1 METVVVDGGRTEP
14 VTVAPATT
22 IPWGPVIAGAIVAA
36 AVSSVLLAFGSAIGL
51 SVVSTSPTWR
61 DTSIVLVVVSGLFLV
76 FVALCAFGFGGY
88 IAGRL
93 RPRFVAGEVEAERL
107 LRDGLSGLM
116 TWGLAVLFAGLIAA
130 GVAAVSGA
138 GAAAAT
144 GTASAV
150 PSTSAGEGV
159 LSYELDRLLR
169 TDQHVG
175 DADWVYRRAEAS
187 RILMTAGSH
196 NGVTNEDRAYLAQ
209 LVAGVTK
216 IPAPDAEARTNQA
229 IANAHAAISNARKA
243 GILEAFMIGAAL
255 LLGAAIA
262 WFAAEEGGRER
273 DAGTLPTWNW
283 RLRHPVVR
291 VA

>member
-1 METVVVDGGRTEP
+1 METVLVDGGHT
-14 VTVAPATT
+14 APATVTSST
-22 IPWGPVIAGAIVAA
+22 IPWGPIIAGAIVAA
-36 AVSSVLLAFGSAIGL
+36 AVSSVLLAFGAAIGL
-51 SVVSTSPTWR
+51 SVVSTSPSWR
-61 DTSIVLVVVSGLFLV
+61 DTSFFLWLISGLFLV
-76 FVALCAFGFGGY
+76 FVALAAFGFGGY

-93 RPRFVAGEVEAERL
+93 RPRFATTDVEGERL

-116 TWGLAVLFAGLIAA
+116 TWGLAVVLAGFVAA
-130 GVAAVSGA
+130 GVAAISGGA
-138 GAAAAT
+138 IAAAS
-144 GTASAV
+144 GNASPTSSA
-150 PSTSAGEGV
+150 SAGEGI

-175 DADWVYRRAEAS
+175 DADWTYRRAEAS
-187 RILMTAGSH
+187 RILLTAGSH
-196 NGVTNEDRAYLAQ
+196 NGVSAEDRAYLSS

-216 IPAPDAEARTNQA
+216 IPDPEAAARTDRAVSEAHTA
-229 IANAHAAISNARKA
+229 IGNARKA

-273 DAGTLPTWNW
+273 DAGTLPKWNW

>member
-1 METVVVDGGRTEP
+1 MTDVFADGGRTETVP
-14 VTVAPATT
+14 VLTA
-22 IPWGPVIAGAIVAA
+22 IPWGSIIAGAIVAA
-36 AVSSVLLAFGSAIGL
+36 AVSAVLLAFGSALGL
-51 SVVSTSPTWR
+51 SVASTSPTWR
-61 DTSIVLVVVSGLFLV
+61 DTSAFLWIISGLFLV
-76 FVALCAFGFGGY
+76 FVSLAAFGFGGY

-93 RPRFVAGEVEAERL
+93 RPRFVASEIEGERL

-116 TWGLAVLFAGLIAA
+116 TWGLAVLLAGFVAA
-130 GVAAVSGA
+130 GVAAVSG
-138 GAAAAT
+138 GIAAAGSST
-144 GTASAV
+144 PSA
-150 PSTSAGEGV
+150 SAGEGV

-175 DADWVYRRAEAS
+175 DADWTYRRAEAS
-187 RILMTAGSH
+187 RILLTAGGH

-216 IPAPDAEARTNQA
+216 IPAPEAENRTNQA
-229 IANAHAAISNARKA
+229 IANAHTAISNARKA

>member
-1 METVVVDGGRTEP
+1 METVLVDGGRTEP
-14 VTVAPATT
+14 AAVVSAAT
-22 IPWGPVIAGAIVAA
+22 IPWGPIIAGAIVAA
-36 AVSSVLLAFGSAIGL
+36 AVSAVLLAFGSALGL
-51 SVVSTSPTWR
+51 SVASTSPTWR
-61 DTSIVLVVVSGLFLV
+61 DTSVFLWLVSGLFLV
-76 FVALCAFGFGGY
+76 FVSLAAFGFGGY

-93 RPRFVAGEVEAERL
+93 RPRFIAGEVEGERL

-116 TWGLAVLFAGLIAA
+116 TWGLAVLLAGFIAA
-130 GVAAVSGA
+130 GVAAVSGGIA
-138 GAAAAT
+138 
-144 GTASAV
+144 ASAPAT
-150 PSTSAGEGV
+150 PSASAGEGV

-169 TDQHVG
+169 TDGHVG
-175 DADWVYRRAEAS
+175 DADWTYRRAEAS
-187 RILMTAGSH
+187 RILLTAGGH
-196 NGVTNEDRAYLAQ
+196 NGVTNEDRVYLTS

-229 IANAHAAISNARKA
+229 IADAHTAISNARKA
-243 GILEAFMIGAAL
+243 AILEAFMIGAAL

>member
-1 METVVVDGGRTEP
+1 METVLVDAGRTEST
-14 VTVAPATT
+14 TVVSAAT
-22 IPWGPVIAGAIVAA
+22 IPWGSIIAGAIIAA
-36 AVSSVLLAFGSAIGL
+36 AVSAVLVAFGSALGL
-51 SVVSTSPTWR
+51 SVTSTSPSWR
-61 DTSIVLVVVSGLFLV
+61 DTSVFLWLLSGLFLV
-76 FVALCAFGFGGY
+76 FVSLVSFGFGGY

-93 RPRFVAGEVEAERL
+93 RPHFVAGETEGERL

-116 TWGLAVLFAGLIAA
+116 MWGLAVLLAGVIGA
-130 GVAAVSGA
+130 GVAAVSG
-138 GAAAAT
+138 GIAASGSAT
-144 GTASAV
+144 PSA
-150 PSTSAGEGV
+150 SAGEGV

-175 DADWVYRRAEAS
+175 DADWNYRRAEAS
-187 RILMTAGSH
+187 RILLTAGGH
-196 NGVTNEDRAYLAQ
+196 NGVTNEDRAYLTS

-229 IANAHAAISNARKA
+229 IANAHTAISNARKA
-243 GILEAFMIGAAL
+243 GIMEAFMIGAAL
-255 LLGAAIA
+255 LLGAALA

>member
-1 METVVVDGGRTEP
+1 MATVLVDGGRTEP
-14 VTVAPATT
+14 ATVVSAAT
-22 IPWGPVIAGAIVAA
+22 IPWGPIIAGAIVAA
-36 AVSSVLLAFGSAIGL
+36 AVSAVLLAFGSALGL
-51 SVVSTSPTWR
+51 SVASTSPTWR
-61 DTSIVLVVVSGLFLV
+61 DTSVFLWVVSGLFLV
-76 FVALCAFGFGGY
+76 FVSLAAFGFGGY

-93 RPRFVAGEVEAERL
+93 RPRFIAGEVEGERL

-116 TWGLAVLFAGLIAA
+116 TWGLAVLFAGFIAA
-130 GVAAVSGA
+130 GVAAVSGGIA
-138 GAAAAT
+138 
-144 GTASAV
+144 ASASAT
-150 PSTSAGEGV
+150 PSASAGEGV

-169 TDQHVG
+169 TDEHVG
-175 DADWVYRRAEAS
+175 DADWTYRRAEAS
-187 RILMTAGSH
+187 RILLTAGGHS
-196 NGVTNEDRAYLAQ
+196 GVTNEDRAYLTS

-216 IPAPDAEARTNQA
+216 IPAPEAETRANQA
-229 IANAHAAISNARKA
+229 IANAHTAISNARKA